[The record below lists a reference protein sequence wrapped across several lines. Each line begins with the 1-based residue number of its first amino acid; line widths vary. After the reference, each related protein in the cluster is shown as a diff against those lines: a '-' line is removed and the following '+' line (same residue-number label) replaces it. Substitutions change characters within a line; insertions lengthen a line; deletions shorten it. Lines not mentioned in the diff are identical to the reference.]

1 MWDAT
6 LYLRFGGERARP
18 FFDLLARVGA
28 EMPRYVVDLGCGPGH
43 LTATLAQRW
52 PSATVCGVDNS
63 PQMIE
68 AARQLAPAAA
78 RRSAGS
84 EGSGSVLTSH
94 APGLSFMLDDIRHWE
109 PQSLPDVIVSNAVLQ
124 WVPGHRELLVRWA
137 GQLADGGW
145 LAFQVPGNFDQPSH
159 VILREMAA
167 SARWRSLLRDVELN
181 RQSASP
187 VEYAELLAGAG
198 CEVDAWETTCW
209 RVQIRCSS
217 GIRAPA
223 FVPSWLCS
231 TPTRP
236 RISSPS
242 TARRFA
248 WRIRQARS
256 ARFFPSAGCSP
267 SPTGSPKV
275 AFSYCFCRE
284 TLARSHYAPWS
295 APPVDACPAARSRR
309 RLPAGALR
317 PAMSGPA
324 LTQPACFTAWPVWL
338 FNFRWPQ
345 PPVMST

>member
-198 CEVDAWETTCW
+198 CEVDAWETTY
-209 RVQIRCSS
+209 VH
-217 GIRAPA
+217 
-223 FVPSWLCS
+223 VL
-231 TPTRP
+231 
-236 RISSPS
+236 
-242 TARRFA
+242 
-248 WRIRQARS
+248 
-256 ARFFPSAGCSP
+256 AGSDP
-267 SPTGSPKV
+267 VLEWYKGTG
-275 AFSYCFCRE
+275 
-284 TLARSHYAPWS
+284 
-295 APPVDACPAARSRR
+295 
-309 RLPAGALR
+309 LR
-317 PAMSGPA
+317 PVLAVLDADQAADFLAEYGEKIRVAHPPGPFG
-324 LTQPACFTAWPVWL
+324 TVFPFRRVFTVAHRV
-338 FNFRWPQ
+338 
-345 PPVMST
+345 T